1 MHLISHLE
9 PPALLPLSPPRPP
22 CPDPVLSLFLWAG
35 ASPSAAPVLTTGSF
49 PAPRKNY
56 DTSLPCLS
64 VFIPTPWKG
73 AANSASPRALA
84 GVQRMRGHSLPSS
97 PPAKYRPQGY
107 GGRSNHKFPVFTQ
120 GDGARGWAAV
130 MHFAQGE
137 NIAFVLPRLPGAGWA
152 PSGAIR
158 QLGLSLFALFICLAS
173 QRAAGGAGNRLGLP
187 DAGKSWGLTILG
199 CLGGFRIHLDP
210 FCSLLPFPNLGV
222 TRMHRN
228 GEIFSISPWCNAA
241 TRSSPGAF
249 YRFFFFCR
257 PIFPILGVPSHPSI
271 TVHVPALSTL
281 VWCPRPRCGFLH
293 RKGHQAWGNGTRVL
307 VPQVN

>member
-1 MHLISHLE
+1 MSTLSISPGLAPHF
-9 PPALLPLSPPRPP
+9 PPGAPSPAPVVPSTTP
-22 CPDPVLSLFLWAG
+22 CLDPVFSLFLWAE
-35 ASPSAAPVLTTGSF
+35 ASPSSAPVLTTGSF

-56 DTSLPCLS
+56 DTFLPCVS

-73 AANSASPRALA
+73 AANSASPRTLA

-97 PPAKYRPQGY
+97 PPAKYRPRGD

-120 GDGARGWAAV
+120 GDGARGWAVV

-187 DAGKSWGLTILG
+187 DAGKSRGLTILG

-210 FCSLLPFPNLGV
+210 FRSLFPFPNLGV
-222 TRMHRN
+222 TKMHRN
-228 GEIFSISPWCNAA
+228 CEIFFNFSLLQLQGAA
-241 TRSSPGAF
+241 QVLF
-249 YRFFFFCR
+249 IDFFFF
-257 PIFPILGVPSHPSI
+257 
-271 TVHVPALSTL
+271 
-281 VWCPRPRCGFLH
+281 
-293 RKGHQAWGNGTRVL
+293 
-307 VPQVN
+307 

>member
-1 MHLISHLE
+1 
-9 PPALLPLSPPRPP
+9 
-22 CPDPVLSLFLWAG
+22 
-35 ASPSAAPVLTTGSF
+35 
-49 PAPRKNY
+49 
-56 DTSLPCLS
+56 
-64 VFIPTPWKG
+64 
-73 AANSASPRALA
+73 
-84 GVQRMRGHSLPSS
+84 MRGHSLPSS

-120 GDGARGWAAV
+120 GDGARGWATV

-249 YRFFFFCR
+249 YRFFFFVDLFSPFLGSP
-257 PIFPILGVPSHPSI
+257 PI
-271 TVHVPALSTL
+271 PASLSMSRH
-281 VWCPRPRCGFLH
+281 CPPLCGAP
-293 RKGHQAWGNGTRVL
+293 GHAVVFCIERATKHGAMAPGCWSLRLIKAKAN
-307 VPQVN
+307 